1 MNDSCPN
8 CGKPVLEADTV
19 CFHCGYPLPRRP
31 KPGRP
36 PATPPKRDRPP
47 ADAAGEAEI
56 DLRALAVYSLLTV
69 AVIFG
74 LWLVMRSLG
83 RQPILV
89 RSAGIDFDGNW
100 VAVTD
105 VDLRYTVSVPTA
117 WQWLDVAFR
126 DQDTLLEQVIDRHPY
141 ISRAL
146 RPLGDTAGDVE
157 ILGLAV
163 GTQDLEDSTPQPF
176 VVIGQSGRLG
186 EITPQAALDLLV
198 GQSLPVAEAEI
209 DTHLAG
215 QPQARFTVSDA
226 EYAYQCRHL
235 FVAGG
240 SGENGYLVAACAPQT
255 QFATLRRDFDDILDS
270 FQLLER

>member
-8 CGKPVLEADTV
+8 CGKPVLDTDTI
-19 CFHCGYPLPRRP
+19 CFHCGHPLPRRS
-31 KPGRP
+31 KPDRP
-36 PATPPKRDRPP
+36 PATPPRRNRSP
-47 ADAAGEAEI
+47 ADQVGEAEI
-56 DLRALAVYSLLTV
+56 DLRALTVYSLLTV

-74 LWLVMRSLG
+74 LWLVMRSLS

-105 VDLRYTVSVPTA
+105 VDLRYTMSVPAA

-126 DQDTLLEQVIDRHPY
+126 DQDELLEQVIDKHPY
-141 ISRAL
+141 MGQAL
-146 RPLGDTAGDVE
+146 HPLGDAAGDVE

-163 GTQDLEDSTPQPF
+163 GTQALEDSTPQLF

-186 EITPQAALDLLV
+186 EVTPQTALDMLAD
-198 GQSLPVAEAEI
+198 QSLPVTEAEI

-215 QPQARFTVSDA
+215 QPQARFTVNDA
-226 EYAYQCRHL
+226 PEAYQCRHL
-235 FVAGG
+235 FVAGD
-240 SGENGYLVAACAPQT
+240 SAENSYLVAACAPQT

>member
-8 CGKPVLEADTV
+8 CGKPVLDTDTV
-19 CFHCGYPLPRRP
+19 CFHCGYPLPRRS

-36 PATPPKRDRPP
+36 PAAPPRRDRSR

-69 AVIFG
+69 AVILG
-74 LWLVMRSLG
+74 LWLVMRSLS

-89 RSAGIDFDGNW
+89 RSAGLDFDENW

-105 VDLRYTVSVPTA
+105 VDLRYTASVPTA

-126 DQDTLLEQVIDRHPY
+126 DQDELLEQVIDKQRY
-141 ISRAL
+141 IGRAL
-146 RPLGDTAGDVE
+146 RPLGDAAGDVA
-157 ILGLAV
+157 ILGVAV
-163 GTQDLEDSTPQPF
+163 GTQDLEDSAPQPF
-176 VVIGQSGRLG
+176 VVIGQSDRLG
-186 EITPQAALDLLV
+186 EVTPQTALDLLA
-198 GQSLPVAEAEI
+198 GQSLPVAEVEI
-209 DTHLAG
+209 DMRLAG

-226 EYAYQCRHL
+226 PYAYQCRHL
-235 FVAGG
+235 FVAGD
-240 SGENGYLVAACAPQT
+240 SGEDGYLVAACAPQM
-255 QFATLRRDFDDILDS
+255 QFVTLRRDFDDILDS